1 LVEQSAFNRLVAGSS
16 PAGGIMSENILNQN
30 PWMLIDHTDGTKK
43 VFCNDTNGV
52 TPHCIDLTSSELTDV
67 ISQHIQMH
75 QDEIAIWENLLT
87 IQKEWIDAKKSS

>member
-1 LVEQSAFNRLVAGSS
+1 
-16 PAGGIMSENILNQN
+16 
-30 PWMLIDHTDGTKK
+30 MLIDHTDGTKK

-75 QDEIAIWENLLT
+75 QDEIAIWEELLT
-87 IQKEWIDAKKSS
+87 RQKEWIDAKKSS